1 MGRGVS
7 AGIPDTH
14 DPPCATGVHERDAVN
29 AVDLVEDYLLVWIV
43 AAVLVGFAVPE
54 LAALTDYSTGI
65 LAVMIGSIS
74 LTLSL
79 GEFRRVDRRSLGVVL
94 LGHAAMPFVAFAAAR
109 ALGLSP
115 ALTTGFVVLGA
126 VTPELVTPVMTEL
139 SGGDTALSTT
149 ALVVIGVGS
158 VAFVPVVLDV
168 LVGGVNVPSL
178 VIVEQLAVA
187 VVAPMV
193 LAVAL
198 RTRFE
203 QRVSRYD
210 RVYPAVS
217 SVMVVLV
224 MTGVAAANA
233 GIVRENAGLLA
244 SVVAGVVTVNAV
256 GYLLGYAVSAGG
268 TRPTRIAATLSV
280 GMRDFAVAAAL
291 VVAAGLPTVASL
303 PAVAYGV
310 VEMASSAGL
319 ARYVSRDR

>member
-1 MGRGVS
+1 M
-7 AGIPDTH
+7 
-14 DPPCATGVHERDAVN
+14 N
-29 AVDLVEDYLLVWIV
+29 AVDLVEDYLLVWIL
-43 AAVLVGFAVPE
+43 AAVVAGFAAPE
-54 LAALTDYSTGI
+54 LAVLTEYSTVI

-79 GEFRRVDRRSLGVVL
+79 AEFRRVDRRSLGVVL
-94 LGHAAMPFVAFAAAR
+94 LGHAAMPFVAFAVAR
-109 ALGLSP
+109 ALALPP

-139 SGGDTALSTT
+139 SGGDTALSTA

-158 VAFVPVVLDV
+158 LAFVPAVLDV
-168 LVGGVNVPSL
+168 LVGGVGVRSV

-187 VVAPMV
+187 VVGPMV

-198 RTRFE
+198 RTRYE
-203 QRVSRYD
+203 QRVGRYD

-224 MTGVAAANA
+224 MAGVAAANA
-233 GIVRENAGLLA
+233 SIVRENLGLLV
-244 SVVAGVVTVNAV
+244 SVGGGVVAVNAA

-268 TRPTRIAATLSV
+268 TQPTRIAATLSV

-291 VVAAGLPTVASL
+291 IVAAGLPTVASL

-319 ARYVSRDR
+319 ARYLSRDG

>member
-1 MGRGVS
+1 M
-7 AGIPDTH
+7 
-14 DPPCATGVHERDAVN
+14 N
-29 AVDLVEDYLLVWIV
+29 AVDLVEDYLLVWIL
-43 AAVLVGFAVPE
+43 AAVVAGFAAPE
-54 LAALTDYSTGI
+54 LAVLTEYSTVI

-79 GEFRRVDRRSLGVVL
+79 AEFRRVDRRSLGVVL
-94 LGHAAMPFVAFAAAR
+94 LGHAAMPFVAFAVAR
-109 ALGLSP
+109 ALGLPP

-139 SGGDTALSTT
+139 SGGDTALSTA

-158 VAFVPVVLDV
+158 LAFVPAVLDV
-168 LVGGVNVPSL
+168 LVGGVGVRSV

-187 VVAPMV
+187 VVGPMV

-198 RTRFE
+198 RTRYE
-203 QRVSRYD
+203 QRVGRYD

-224 MTGVAAANA
+224 MAGVAAANA
-233 GIVRENAGLLA
+233 SIVRENLGLLV
-244 SVVAGVVTVNAV
+244 SVGGGVVAVNAA

-268 TRPTRIAATLSV
+268 TQPTRIAATLSV

-291 VVAAGLPTVASL
+291 IVAAGLPTVASL

-319 ARYVSRDR
+319 ARYLSRDG